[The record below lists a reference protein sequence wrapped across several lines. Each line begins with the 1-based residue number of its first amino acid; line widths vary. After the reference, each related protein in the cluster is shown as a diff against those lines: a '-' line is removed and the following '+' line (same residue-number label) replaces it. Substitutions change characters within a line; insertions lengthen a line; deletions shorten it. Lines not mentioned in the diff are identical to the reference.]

1 MSWAYENSRK
11 MFFIANIDLGFHGC
25 LFIERI
31 LFLVGPETLWT
42 KEEELYLVGYAVFLS
57 HAPVLCCKIVAL

>member
-1 MSWAYENSRK
+1 MKTQGKY
-11 MFFIANIDLGFHGC
+11 FFIANIDLGFHGC

-42 KEEELYLVGYAVFLS
+42 KEEEELYLVGYAVSLS
-57 HAPVLCCKIVAL
+57 HAPVLCCKIVAF